1 LVNYP
6 YGYIIHPSGNS
17 VNLEFHFEDGGCYM
31 TSGRLV
37 SLLFCIKEPIEVILI
52 YLYKENGFKLRYIK
66 QKDATGVYSG
76 VESKDIIEISS
87 PKSDDDLDIRNVNCE
102 PTADTYILH
111 QYDDDRVFGWSLKVS
126 EAYASQRKDQV
137 LVS

>member
-66 QKDATGVYSG
+66 QKDATEVYFG
-76 VESKDIIEISS
+76 VESKNIIEISS
-87 PKSDDDLDIRNVNCE
+87 PKSGLDIRNVNRE

-111 QYDDDRVFGWSLKVS
+111 KYDDDCVFGWSLKVS
-126 EAYASQRKDQV
+126 EVYASQRKDQV